1 MRFELMYESFFKIL
15 EGVPLTLEV
24 VLISTFLGFGLA
36 IIVALMRIS
45 DNKFY
50 SVPAYS
56 FIYVIR
62 GTPLLLQLY
71 FVYYGISQF
80 SFVRESFLWP
90 ILREPFWC
98 GIITLTI
105 STGAYS
111 AEILRGGIQSVSQ
124 GYIESGKALGLGR
137 VSLFFRIVMPIT
149 IRQALPAYGNELIL
163 MVKAS
168 SLISI
173 VTLMEITGIA
183 RTIISKTY
191 APVEIFLVAG
201 DGTNSAIWMW
211 DDLSQGYGIS
221 DNELTFVAHLENFD
235 NDNLSSSQI
244 SFTS

>member
-15 EGVPLTLEV
+15 KGVPLTLEV
-24 VLISTFLGFGLA
+24 VFISTLLGFGLA

-45 DNKFY
+45 DNKLY

-56 FIYVIR
+56 FIYLIR

-111 AEILRGGIQSVSQ
+111 AEIIRGGIQSVSQ
-124 GYIESGKALGLGR
+124 GYIEAGKALGLGR
-137 VSLFFRIVMPIT
+137 IALFFRIVMPIT

-201 DGTNSAIWMW
+201 SIYLFINFIITRLVKYAENRLSIPGT
-211 DDLSQGYGIS
+211 
-221 DNELTFVAHLENFD
+221 
-235 NDNLSSSQI
+235 
-244 SFTS
+244 